1 MNFLNFLFDNNLV
14 LFLYGGFDLDFLRT
28 IGFDMSLYFKNRLQ
42 GLEELAEEQFGVWL
56 LMANE
61 FTQTL

>member
-1 MNFLNFLFDNNLV
+1 M
-14 LFLYGGFDLDFLRT
+14 R
-28 IGFDMSLYFKNRLQ
+28 FDMSLYFKNSLQ

-61 FTQTL
+61 FTQTLSTVV